1 MAARATGSGV
11 ISFGM
16 VSIPVKLYSTVDST
30 RAIRFNMLRSDGVR
44 LKQQYVAAT
53 DGALV
58 ESADRVKG
66 YEFARGQYVLFTP
79 EEMKAMD
86 AKSTNEIN
94 ITEFVPA
101 DQVSALYVEKT
112 HFLGPD
118 KGAARSYQLLAEAMR
133 RTGKSALAKYAAR
146 GKCYLVMIH
155 PLDEGLIMIQLRH
168 QEELRSFSDVEIPD
182 AEIQPAELDLAI
194 QLIEQVASDEFQ
206 PEKYEDEVRHHM
218 LELIEQKV
226 NGEEVVVVQEEQEEA
241 RIIDIMAALKASLK
255 SNESA
260 GKPKRAAKKQAS
272 GSKQG
277 AKPKVKVQATAKAK
291 EKAKATVSR
300 KTAASK

>member
-30 RAIRFNMLRSDGVR
+30 RAIHFNMLRKDGAR
-44 LKQQYVAAT
+44 LKQQYVSAT
-53 DGALV
+53 DGELV
-58 ESADRVKG
+58 EYADRVKG
-66 YEFARGQYVLFTP
+66 YEFAKGQFVLFTP
-79 EEMKAMD
+79 EEIKAMD

-101 DQVSALYVEKT
+101 EQVSALYVEKT
-112 HFLGPD
+112 NFLGPD

-155 PLDEGLIMIQLRH
+155 PLDEGLIMVQLRH
-168 QEELRSFSDVEIPD
+168 QEELRSFSDVEVPD
-182 AEIQPAELDLAI
+182 AEIQPAELELAI
-194 QLIEQVASDEFQ
+194 QLVEQVASDEFH

-218 LELIEQKV
+218 LSLIEQKV

-241 RIIDIMAALKASLK
+241 KIIDIMEALKASLK
-255 SNESA
+255 SNETS
-260 GKPKRAAKKQAS
+260 GKPKRAAKRQTSRHKA
-272 GSKQG
+272 G
-277 AKPKVKVQATAKAK
+277 AKPKP
-291 EKAKATVSR
+291 KAKATAKGKS
-300 KTAASK
+300 ASMK